1 VNSWVLRLGEVPTI
15 EAAEVH
21 VVNALAPFVV
31 CSELRA
37 LMARSAPSY
46 IVNVSS
52 MEGKFSRTK
61 KPTHP
66 HTNMAKAALNMM
78 TRTSADDFAK
88 SGIFMNAIDTG
99 WITYEN
105 PTELT
110 ARKQELGLEPPID
123 EEDGAARILDPVF
136 TAYATGQS
144 AFGMFYKDYHPSK
157 W

>member
-1 VNSWVLRLGEVPTI
+1 VSSI

-21 VVNALAPFVV
+21 VVNALAPFVL
-31 CSELRA
+31 CTELRA
-37 LMARSAPSY
+37 LLERSAPSHV
-46 IVNVSS
+46 INVSS

-61 KPTHP
+61 KATHP

-78 TRTSADDFAK
+78 TRTSADDWARA
-88 SGIFMNAIDTG
+88 GVFMNAIDTG

-105 PTELT
+105 PSELT

-136 TAYATGQS
+136 TAYRSGRAS
-144 AFGMFYKDYHPSK
+144 FGMFYKDYLPSK